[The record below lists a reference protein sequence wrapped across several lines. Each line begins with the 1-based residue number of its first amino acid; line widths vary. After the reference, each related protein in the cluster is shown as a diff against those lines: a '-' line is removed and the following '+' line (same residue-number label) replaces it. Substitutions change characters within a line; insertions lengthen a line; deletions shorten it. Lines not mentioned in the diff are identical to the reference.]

1 MRIVLIKLLIFITIE
16 FSNCQI
22 KPFFESD
29 TSTMVL
35 PNGRIVRNS
44 YSTNMKIK
52 RYDDGIDTLI
62 TNRHNTIIDLS
73 INNIIEEEN
82 LIIYYHNED
91 MLLIE
96 SLLTG
101 KKRFLFLTLDGDA
114 GYDDLSS
121 KVFYTSD
128 GLYLTLYYDGIV
140 NGKKKLTEID
150 YRSME
155 FGNSEDIL
163 YHYYNEN

>member
-1 MRIVLIKLLIFITIE
+1 MRFILIQLLVYMTYQVSF
-16 FSNCQI
+16 CQI
-22 KPFFESD
+22 QPFIDLD
-29 TSTMVL
+29 TSTIVL
-35 PNGRIVRNS
+35 ENGRIVKNR
-44 YSTNMKIK
+44 YSTNIK
-52 RYDDGIDTLI
+52 LKRIDDGIDTLI
-62 TNRHNTIIDLS
+62 TNRYNTIFDLS
-73 INNIIEEEN
+73 TNNIQEQQN
-82 LIIYYHNED
+82 LIVYYHNED
-91 MLLIE
+91 LLLIE
-96 SLLTG
+96 SLVTG